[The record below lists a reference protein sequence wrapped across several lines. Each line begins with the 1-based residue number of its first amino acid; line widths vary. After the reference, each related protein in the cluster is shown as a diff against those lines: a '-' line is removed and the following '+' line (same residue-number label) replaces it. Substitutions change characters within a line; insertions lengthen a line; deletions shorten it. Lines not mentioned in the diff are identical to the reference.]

1 MMLMQKGDEPLP
13 DGALQSAQR
22 TTVLKME
29 NNRQIHPSLSISAN
43 QSDNE
48 RPSPQHLAS
57 HVSCLLL
64 ALMVLLNRQYN
75 VG

>member
-1 MMLMQKGDEPLP
+1 MLMQKGGEPLP

-22 TTVLKME
+22 TTVLKMK
-29 NNRQIHPSLSISAN
+29 NNHQIQPSSSISAN
-43 QSDNE
+43 HNDNE

-57 HVSCLLL
+57 RVSCLLL
-64 ALMVLLNRQYN
+64 ALMVLLNRLYN